1 MIFVHYECSLISKG
15 WLHTMMRI
23 LPLSLALLV
32 PLALVNC
39 DTQTGQVDRTAAG
52 ADADNTARN
61 ERDRNA
67 ATQLPTD
74 QAENEADR
82 EISTNVRKAIVDDDS
97 LSMNAQN
104 VKIVTSN
111 GTVTLRGP
119 VKTAREKEVIEA
131 KAKQVVGVRSVEN
144 LLEVESNP

>member
-1 MIFVHYECSLISKG
+1 
-15 WLHTMMRI
+15 MMRI
-23 LPLSLALLV
+23 LHLSALFLV
-32 PLALVNC
+32 SIALVNC
-39 DTQTGQVDRTAAG
+39 DMQTGQVEKKPGTT

-82 EISTNVRKAIVDDDS
+82 EISANVRKAVVADDS
-97 LSMNAQN
+97 LSINAQN

-111 GTVTLRGP
+111 GNVTLRGP
-119 VKTAREKEVIEA
+119 VKTEQEKAAIEA
-131 KAKQVVGVRSVEN
+131 KAKQVTGVHSVTN
-144 LLEVESNP
+144 LLEVEAKP